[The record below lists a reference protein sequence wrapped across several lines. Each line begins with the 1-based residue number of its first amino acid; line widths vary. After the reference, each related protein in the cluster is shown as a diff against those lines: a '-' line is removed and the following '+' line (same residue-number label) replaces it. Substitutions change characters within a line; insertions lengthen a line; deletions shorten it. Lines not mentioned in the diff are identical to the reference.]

1 MDQIIYSAHQWF
13 LACYIISWLWQ
24 GHEISPWSKYFS
36 PSVMDC
42 TVLCVKVPSILL
54 VEMKIISQTRDRKI
68 FYFFWGPA
76 HEDLTNE
83 MTWLGAL
90 LHPRWSGKKK
100 NHLLPARWRKQWA
113 LAHPPPK
120 DQQPDPK
127 WKDDDGGAIRQKR
140 SCWKGNFGMWKEDG

>member
-42 TVLCVKVPSILL
+42 TVLCVKVTSILL
-54 VEMKIISQTRDRKI
+54 VEMKIISQTRDREI
-68 FYFFWGPA
+68 FYFFC
-76 HEDLTNE
+76 
-83 MTWLGAL
+83 GARPWRFDKRNDMVGSITTSSL
-90 LHPRWSGKKK
+90 VRKK
-100 NHLLPARWRKQWA
+100 NKIIYCQRDEENSGLWPTRPRKISSRIQNG
-113 LAHPPPK
+113 K
-120 DQQPDPK
+120 R
-127 WKDDDGGAIRQKR
+127 AIRQKR